1 MHLNQLRYFASVARY
16 RSFTQAAEC
25 HYLTQTAI
33 TQQIKALEDSLGFS
47 LINRKKR
54 PIELTPA
61 GAVFYQE
68 AKAILARVD
77 EAVAKAQEASI
88 GMEGVIRIGY
98 EKGYERSRLSDHLR
112 EFHRACPNILFT
124 CIREDTDLLAGKLLA
139 DELDVIFSWDS
150 TNLRSNPGISSRLD
164 MRSRLSAALYGGHP
178 LSHRKSLQRSEL
190 RDETILYMTPSGTG
204 DSQGDVHFMQ
214 LYEKAGYQPRIL
226 LKSNDTES
234 LLIMVAA
241 EEGITILPSHIVDK
255 LSNADNLVF
264 VPLEGEEEVE
274 DVYMLWK
281 SEHSNAA
288 LNYFLPFMARFTP
301 AGSEQSEKRR

>member
-16 RSFTQAAEC
+16 RSFTQAAEY
-25 HYLTQTAI
+25 HFLTQTAI
-33 TQQIKALEDSLGFS
+33 TQQIKALEDSLGFP
-47 LINRKKR
+47 LVNRKKR

-68 AKAILARVD
+68 TKAILARMD
-77 EAVAKAQEASI
+77 EAVAKAQEASK
-88 GMEGVIRIGY
+88 GAEGVIRIGY

-112 EFHRACPNILFT
+112 EFHRAYPNILFT
-124 CIREDTDLLAGKLLA
+124 CIREDTDRLAGKLLS

-150 TNLRSNPGISSRLD
+150 TNLRSNPSICSQLD
-164 MRSRLSAALYGGHP
+164 LRSRLSAALYGGHP
-178 LSHRKSLQRSEL
+178 LSHRKSLRRAEL
-190 RDETILYMTPSGTG
+190 REETILYMSPSGAG
-204 DSQGDVHFMQ
+204 DSFGDVHFIQ

-255 LSNADNLVF
+255 LTNADNLVF
-264 VPLEGEEEVE
+264 IPLEGEEEVE
-274 DVYMLWK
+274 EVYMFWK
-281 SEHSNAA
+281 SSRDNAA
-288 LNYFLPFMARFTP
+288 LNCFLPFMSRFTP
-301 AGSEQSEKRR
+301 PETAPTHQ

>member
-16 RSFTQAAEC
+16 RSFTQAAQC
-25 HYLTQTAI
+25 HFLTQTAI
-33 TQQIKALEDSLGFS
+33 TQQIQALEDSLGFP

-54 PIELTPA
+54 PIELTAA

-68 AKAILARVD
+68 TKAILARVD
-77 EAVAKAQEASI
+77 EAVAKAQEASK
-88 GMEGVIRIGY
+88 GTEGVIRIGY

-112 EFHRACPNILFT
+112 EFHRAYPNILFT
-124 CIREDTDLLAGKLLA
+124 CIREDTDQLAGKLLS

-150 TNLRSNPGISSRLD
+150 TNLRANPGISSRLD
-164 MRSRLSAALYGGHP
+164 LRSRLSAALYGGHP
-178 LSHRKSLQRSEL
+178 LAHRKSLGRSEL
-190 RDETILYMTPSGTG
+190 REETILYMSPSGTG
-204 DSQGDVHFMQ
+204 DSFGDVHYMQ

-255 LSNADNLVF
+255 LTNADNLVF
-264 VPLEGEEEVE
+264 IPLEGEDEVE
-274 DVYMLWK
+274 DVYLLWK
-281 SEHSNAA
+281 TEHSNAA
-288 LNYFLPFMARFTP
+288 LKLFLGFMSQFAP
-301 AGSEQSEKRR
+301 AETAPAQR